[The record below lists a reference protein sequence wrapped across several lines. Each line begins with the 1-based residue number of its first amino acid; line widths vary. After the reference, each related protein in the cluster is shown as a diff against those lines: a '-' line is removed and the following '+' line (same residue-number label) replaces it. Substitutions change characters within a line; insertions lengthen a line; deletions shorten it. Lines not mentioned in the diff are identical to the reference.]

1 MSDIIVIDKD
11 LRIMQIPPTLKLLG
25 VESDDSVNRIN
36 FCLPREYNGF
46 DLSTFVIRINYMNAN
61 NEGDVYAVDDAYVQ
75 DDNVYFSWLV
85 GRHACEY
92 KGTVKFIVCLKK
104 VDGNAVVTQEFN
116 TTVQK
121 LPVLEGLETSEA
133 VIQENPDIFEQ
144 LLLQINTAIDE
155 IPTFTISGER
165 LILN

>member
-36 FCLPREYNGF
+36 FCLPKEYNGF
-46 DLSTFVIRINYMNAN
+46 DLSEFVIRINYMNAN
-61 NEGDVYAVDDAYVQ
+61 NEGDVYAVDDAHVQ

-144 LLLQINTAIDE
+144 LLLQINTAIDD
-155 IPTFTISGER
+155 IPTFTVSGER
-165 LILN
+165 LIIS